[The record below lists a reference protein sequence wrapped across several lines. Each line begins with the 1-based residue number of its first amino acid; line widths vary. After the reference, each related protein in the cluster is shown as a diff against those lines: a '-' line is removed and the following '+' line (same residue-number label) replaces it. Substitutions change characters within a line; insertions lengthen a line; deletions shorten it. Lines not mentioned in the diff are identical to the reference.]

1 MENNVRYSIQFR
13 SQIEYYIANL
23 SLGVFVCMWMSC
35 HEYHIK
41 SLLLCSL
48 SILNRNY
55 IIEWRLVH
63 LNHASKAKT
72 EKNTYGGSY
81 AVH

>member
-1 MENNVRYSIQFR
+1 MENNVRYLIQFR
-13 SQIEYYIANL
+13 SQI
-23 SLGVFVCMWMSC
+23 
-35 HEYHIK
+35 EYHIK